1 MLIALEGL
9 PGSGKSTQSR
19 MLRDTLK
26 STGSAVHL
34 PDNRT
39 RTATTLGTAL
49 LDLFATGDPFA
60 RHESVVTTTML
71 AAAIRAE
78 TYATDIAPALGS
90 GATVIED
97 RGLHTM
103 YSYSLATLLQ
113 QHHAQPTPAIAWLTA
128 CAAWSGPTADLSIW
142 LRVPPHES
150 IARAEA
156 RGRRT
161 YTREQRAYLHY
172 VHHAYTALADH
183 DPALIPLDAAD
194 LDPAQ
199 IHRAVLALIA
209 AHQTQNETGAVPGS
223 V

>member
-1 MLIALEGL
+1 MLIAIEGL

-19 MLRDTLK
+19 MLRQALE
-26 STGSAVHL
+26 STGSAVYL

-39 RTATTLGTAL
+39 RAATPLGTAL

-60 RHESVVTTTML
+60 RHESVITTTML

-78 TYATDIAPALGS
+78 TYATDIAPALLA

-113 QHHAQPTPAIAWLTA
+113 DHRADPTPAIAWLTA
-128 CAAWSGPTADLSIW
+128 SAAWSGSAAEISIW
-142 LRVPPHES
+142 LRLPPDES
-150 IARAEA
+150 ITRAEA

-161 YTREQRAYLHY
+161 YTREQRAYLHH
-172 VHHAYTALADH
+172 VHDAYTALADH
-183 DPALIPLDAAD
+183 DPSLIPLDAAG
-194 LDPAQ
+194 LGPAE
-199 IHRAVLALIA
+199 IHRSVLSLA
-209 AHQTQNETGAVPGS
+209 ATHMHKP
-223 V
+223 